1 MHEHSTAKMRKYRR
15 MKFFCIISA
24 CPAGARE
31 WHISYFA
38 VLLYSKSSPKRGER
52 NPAQRRDFYCFPSLA
67 KYLNVIGHRI
77 PANRITMKYRTP

>member
-24 CPAGARE
+24 CPAGARK

-38 VLLYSKSSPKRGER
+38 MLLHSKKTPPKREER
-52 NPAQRRDFYCFPSLA
+52 NPAVRPVETRKHTLWLFRCYAALSELFFVQA
-67 KYLNVIGHRI
+67 K
-77 PANRITMKYRTP
+77 

>member
-24 CPAGARE
+24 CPAGARK

-38 VLLYSKSSPKRGER
+38 MLLHSKKLPRKGER
-52 NPAQRRDFYCFPSLA
+52 EIP
-67 KYLNVIGHRI
+67 LNGGIFIIFRALRSI
-77 PANRITMKYRTP
+77 

>member
-24 CPAGARE
+24 CPAGARK
-31 WHISYFA
+31 WHI
-38 VLLYSKSSPKRGER
+38 
-52 NPAQRRDFYCFPSLA
+52 YCFPSLA

-77 PANRITMKYRTP
+77 PANRITMKYLTP